1 MAGSQSPSVE
11 PFVEFL
17 IKRQPDKQHFF
28 QTVYEPVD
36 GYLTLPDAP
45 GLGSQLDEKKID
57 SRENIKGSA

>member
-1 MAGSQSPSVE
+1 MAESQSPSVV

-17 IKRQPDKQHFF
+17 IKSQPDKQHFF
-28 QTVYEPVD
+28 QTFYEPVD

-45 GLGSQLDEKKID
+45 GLGLQLDEKKID